1 MSNRAPD
8 QLPPSVP
15 LSTSVKSR
23 PWVRSATRMD
33 APGRPASEAEGRSV
47 EKARQL
53 LGYAPKSTFNEGIV
67 KFAKWLGGTDAGGLA
82 PPRGLP
88 T

>member
-1 MSNRAPD
+1 MSHCTTIDWQPEQPGD
-8 QLPPSVP
+8 VP
-15 LSTSVKSR
+15 QT
-23 PWVRSATRMD
+23 WA
-33 APGRPASEAEGRSV
+33 SV